1 MAITSVTLLNSNGV
15 DAALA
20 KQREGSLQDFLAAQ
34 PQTSS
39 SSVTRISASGQALV
53 SLESLQA
60 FAEAA
65 KNANVPPTVSDF
77 KVLVSGVVS
86 GINAVRQSVTS
97 AAKSENSLAN
107 SLQKRLDAI
116 DQIASKS
123 RESGSALSKLG
134 INQEDGGGFTI
145 NQKQLAK
152 SFNEDKQGTFA
163 TFSDFV
169 SKVSSAVDNNSSKNI
184 EDTDKAKESDKSKE
198 KDKSNAD
205 DQVGKRLNINNT
217 VETKPTPPVSFV
229 AKNAVASY
237 LTIASL

>member
-20 KQREGSLQDFLAAQ
+20 KLREGSLQDFLAAQ

-39 SSVTRISASGQALV
+39 SSVTRISVSGKALV
-53 SLESLQA
+53 SLDSLQA

-77 KVLVSGVVS
+77 KVLVNGVVN
-86 GINAVRQSVTS
+86 GINALRQSVAN
-97 AAKSENSLAN
+97 AANSDNSLAN

-123 RESGSALSKLG
+123 RESAAALSKIGLG
-134 INQEDGGGFTI
+134 QQDNGSFTV
-145 NQKQLAK
+145 NQKQLLK
-152 SFNEDKQGTFA
+152 SFNEDKEGAFA
-163 TFSDFV
+163 AFTNFAG
-169 SKVSSAVDNNSSKNI
+169 KVSGAAGNNSSKDV
-184 EDTDKAKESDKSKE
+184 EDTEKTKESNKSKE
-198 KDKSNAD
+198 KDKPNAND
-205 DQVGKRLNINNT
+205 EFGKQLNLNNT
-217 VETKPTPPVSFV
+217 FDAPSSPAVSFV